1 MPDFVLDT
9 ERKINDAARDI
20 DEALIATRRGIF
32 VDTMDFTPLMN
43 GTRETIANAPK
54 AYAGHLSRLLE
65 DLQVRL
71 DELQIAMRD
80 QFADLLDRVE
90 VLHPRRHAGF

>member
-32 VDTMDFTPLMN
+32 IDVVDLAPLLS
-43 GTRETIANAPK
+43 GARDIIARSPK
-54 AYAGHLSRLLE
+54 AYAAHLNRLLE
-65 DLQVRL
+65 DLQVRM

-80 QFADLLDRVE
+80 QFADFLDRVE
-90 VLHPRRHAGF
+90 VLHPRVAR